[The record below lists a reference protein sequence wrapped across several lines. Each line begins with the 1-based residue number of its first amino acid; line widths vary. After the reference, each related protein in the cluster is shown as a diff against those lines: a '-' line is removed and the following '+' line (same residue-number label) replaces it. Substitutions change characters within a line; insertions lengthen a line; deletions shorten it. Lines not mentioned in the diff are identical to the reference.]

1 MQYIFR
7 IQHTDRDDAP
17 QVGKKAVVFSEL
29 ANTGIPIADGFVISK
44 EAFDA
49 FLRENNLKTKIDH
62 LLKTLDHR
70 HPESILQVS
79 SLIKKIIKR
88 FRTTISLGE

>member
-1 MQYIFR
+1 MCSTYFVSSIPIVMMLHR
-7 IQHTDRDDAP
+7 LE
-17 QVGKKAVVFSEL
+17 KKGVVFSEL

-79 SLIKKIIKR
+79 SLIKKNY
-88 FRTTISLGE
+88 